1 VEQTASG
8 KRRVDHRGN
17 WRPKVAC
24 LVFFGTQPA
33 YSCIRFRQPTQYAH
47 PLLVYSLLP
56 VAAPASCSARETELV
71 VESSIIVLT
80 I

>member
-24 LVFFGTQPA
+24 LVFFRDTA
-33 YSCIRFRQPTQYAH
+33 SV
-47 PLLVYSLLP
+47 LVYQIQTADPMRASLVGL
-56 VAAPASCSARETELV
+56 
-71 VESSIIVLT
+71 
-80 I
+80 